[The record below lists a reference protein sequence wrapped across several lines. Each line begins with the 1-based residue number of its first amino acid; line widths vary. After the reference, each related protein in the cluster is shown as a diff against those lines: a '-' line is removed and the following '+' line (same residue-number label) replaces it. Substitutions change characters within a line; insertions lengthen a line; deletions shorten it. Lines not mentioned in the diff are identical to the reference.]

1 MSRRKLILASL
12 FLALTSGRSL
22 EAQSARDLMSEGIG
36 AYQALDLDAA
46 RDLLERALA
55 TDGAE
60 ALADSARAGAYMYLG
75 AIAILDG
82 RRQDAT
88 EMFTKALESDPRC
101 RPDPLIF
108 PPEILGPFQAARRH
122 TSYVRADPS
131 RDTTIVAGAD
141 SFTTTL
147 YTSTPQRI
155 NVDLMREDGS
165 VARRLHSGP
174 VEDSLDIAWDGL
186 ALDGSPLEGRLVMR
200 IASYGSGDERV
211 LRIPLEVRALP
222 VDSID
227 RPTPP
232 ARPVLPPDRGGSGR
246 ALRAGAV
253 GIAAGLA
260 AVFLPKVIADED
272 VGTSTRYVVG
282 GALGVAGVV
291 GFITQA
297 SRERSPENIAANE
310 ALREA
315 WEREAAGGRET
326 SSGEA
331 GPVRLVIRAGD
342 ETVEEE
348 GR

>member
-1 MSRRKLILASL
+1 MSWWKLTVASL
-12 FLALTSGRSL
+12 FLALTAGRSL
-22 EAQSARDLMSEGIG
+22 EAQSARDLMSEGIA
-36 AYQALDLDAA
+36 AYQELELDTS
-46 RDLLERALA
+46 RDRLERALA
-55 TDGAE
+55 TEDPK

-75 AIAILDG
+75 AIAVLD
-82 RRQDAT
+82 RRREDAT
-88 EMFTKALESDPRC
+88 EMFTKALEIDPRY

-108 PPEILGPFQAARRH
+108 PPEILGPFQTARRH
-122 TSYVRADPS
+122 TRYVRADAS
-131 RDTTIVAGAD
+131 RDTTIVAGAE
-141 SFTTTL
+141 SFATRL

-155 NVDLMREDGS
+155 SVDLMREDGS

-174 VEDSLDIAWDGL
+174 VEDSLDIGWDGL
-186 ALDGSPLEGRLVMR
+186 ALDGKPLEGRLVMR

-211 LRIPLEVRALP
+211 LRIPLQVRALQ
-222 VDSID
+222 VDSAA

-272 VGTSTRYVVG
+272 VGTSTRYLVG

-291 GFITQA
+291 GIMTQA
-297 SRERSPENIAANE
+297 SRERSPENMAANE
-310 ALREA
+310 ALRDA
-315 WEREAAGGRET
+315 WEREVAAAREA

-342 ETVEEE
+342 GTVEEE
-348 GR
+348 SR